1 MLAPRKTLY
10 STPLRVFSA
19 ALALVDVAAGDVLYD
34 VGCGDG
40 RLLIEAA
47 TRFGVRAVGIEIDA
61 ERVRQARESAE
72 AAQVAHL
79 VTIHHGN
86 ALEFDLS
93 NATVIFLFLVDRGL
107 KYVSDWLAGYG
118 QLTHVLCGL

>member
-10 STPLRVFSA
+10 STPLRVFTD
-19 ALALVDVAAGDVLYD
+19 ALALVAVTSDDVLYD

-61 ERVRQARESAE
+61 ERVRMAREAAE

-79 VTIHHGN
+79 VTIHYGN
-86 ALEFDLS
+86 ALEFDLAD
-93 NATVIFLFLVDRGL
+93 ATVIFLFLVNRGL
-107 KYVSDWLAGYG
+107 KCVVDCWLAGFD
-118 QLTHVLCGL
+118 THVLWL